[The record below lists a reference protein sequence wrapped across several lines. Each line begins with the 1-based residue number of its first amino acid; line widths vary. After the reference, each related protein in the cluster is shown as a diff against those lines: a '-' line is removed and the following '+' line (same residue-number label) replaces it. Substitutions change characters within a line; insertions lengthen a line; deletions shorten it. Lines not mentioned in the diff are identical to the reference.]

1 MIGLMGSLVSS
12 CQQSLDE
19 EVQLPATISKARFT
33 FTIALDDAASR
44 ASRADEWEENE
55 TDPYATVGTE
65 YENVIDLE
73 TGFEIRAH
81 YTNSYGLTDV
91 AEVTVTKF
99 EKLESVNQY
108 RVEAEMKAIANTETL
123 ACRLEVYANCTS
135 DNLTFN
141 QGVEFIPMW
150 GVKQTTLYLDKDQAT
165 ELADPI
171 YLLRSVAKVE
181 VMLDGGL
188 VKDFS
193 LTSVTIDKYNKTGY
207 VLPYGSA
214 SASNTESMN
223 QSAVFNPYST
233 TNTLGANL
241 GFNSVKENN
250 FYVYLPEF
258 QNVDSDGSELPTA
271 AKMIVT
277 INGRNYPLEF
287 KTYADNTPFDVVRNH
302 CYQYVIKSV
311 KEDVDFE
318 LNYQVEVWKD
328 ITDLTVTFK

>member
-44 ASRADEWEENE
+44 TSRAGEWEENE
-55 TDPYATVGTE
+55 TDPYATVGTKD
-65 YENVIDLE
+65 ENVIDLE

-99 EKLESVNQY
+99 EKLEAVNRY
-108 RVEAEMKAIANTETL
+108 RVEAEMKAVANTETL

-165 ELADPI
+165 ELAEPI
-171 YLLRSVAKVE
+171 YLLRAMAKVE
-181 VMLDGGL
+181 VMVADGVGTLESVTLDKYNVNGNVLPMGAATATATEAMGQQT
-188 VKDFS
+188 VFNPNVI
-193 LTSVTIDKYNKTGY
+193 TSGTNLRFTTAENGVCYIYLPEYRNVGEGATPAVMTVTIDGEDYELHFKNY
-207 VLPYGSA
+207 
-214 SASNTESMN
+214 
-223 QSAVFNPYST
+223 
-233 TNTLGANL
+233 AN
-241 GFNSVKENN
+241 
-250 FYVYLPEF
+250 
-258 QNVDSDGSELPTA
+258 D
-271 AKMIVT
+271 
-277 INGRNYPLEF
+277 
-287 KTYADNTPFDVVRNH
+287 TPFDVVRNH
-302 CYQYVIKSV
+302 YYQYTITGINKEAGVKVSLQYKVVGWTSV
-311 KEDVDFE
+311 ENPGLYFE
-318 LNYQVEVWKD
+318 
-328 ITDLTVTFK
+328 